1 MCDIRFGSL
10 YIEIKDFK
18 RWACLKFDV
27 VMEVQRISVSRFFRT
42 IRSKEPAQND
52 LADFLRHGVIT

>member
-1 MCDIRFGSL
+1 M
-10 YIEIKDFK
+10 KDFK